1 MFRQQKTAVAVRIQ
15 FAAGSIHRLSRKR
28 PRHSAR
34 ACRSALLTGL
44 VAVCLSG
51 TARAQKPD
59 FKAAAAAS
67 TRPVARAE
75 VIYSSKQS
83 LGKGVTLARITNGMS
98 VLVQEN
104 HSAPVATVRCYVHNT
119 GSAYEGKYLGAGLS
133 HMLEHLVAGGSTTRR
148 TYDQIKEILDSLG
161 GQTNAYTSDSVTCFL
176 IDCPASGVSVAIEL
190 IADNMQNSTIPENE
204 YQREWGVVQREL
216 EMGEADRNSVL
227 YNAMKQ
233 LVYTEHPARHP
244 TVGYLAVVQQVK
256 REDVI
261 AFYKSRYVP
270 QNMTFVVVGDVQTD
284 DVLETVLALFKNFQ
298 RTTERFE
305 TLPVEPEQA
314 SARSTRLEMEGE
326 TTDFA
331 IAWPTVPLQD
341 PDLYPLDLA
350 SFILSHGDSSRLVK
364 RLQIEQPLA
373 LSVDSLSNTPGFV
386 KGWFEVVARCEPK
399 NIEAVRKIIIEEI
412 DRLKKEPVTGEELA
426 KAKRQKAAEHVFQ
439 QQTVENQAEMLSESY
454 RSTGDPLFDAHYVEG
469 IQKVTADQIVDVAR
483 KYFLTHNRNTVTIE
497 PLGSFK
503 ARGATTE
510 EKDAETPILKKQLAN
525 GLTVL
530 LKRQST
536 LPLVTIQAYVK
547 GGVIADTAETAG
559 RASLTTEMLEK
570 GTKKY
575 AAEEI
580 AEYFDSIGGTLGLSS
595 ATNTSFLQAAVLKED
610 AEKSLDYVHQVLFE
624 PTFPKDEFANVKEI
638 RLGRIAARKSEP
650 RAEILDF
657 WAKQLPPALPYSR
670 TSLGLAATVE
680 KLTPEVCQKLHKAYF
695 VPNNMVLSVFGDID
709 PAAMLKLVEKTF
721 GKVPKADG
729 FKWPDFPLAQAP
741 FSADVVK
748 HLQHQKQNTAMVLI
762 AYPTVSVR
770 DENSRSALDVL
781 DALLTGGGAAG
792 GRLHE
797 ELRGEQ
803 LVYYVFGMQMTGF
816 APGYFVFLAQTRPE
830 SVSQVVARIR
840 AGLDKIRS
848 EGIPADEFNKA
859 KEKLIVSHAM
869 KNTTPT
875 ERAFQASLDELYGQG
890 YDYDKSYPDR
900 IGKVQIDDVVAVVKK
915 YFDHAM
921 VVTSSTEPAAEGKP
935 AGSAKKK

>member
-1 MFRQQKTAVAVRIQ
+1 MSPRTAFCSGLMALCVA
-15 FAAGSIHRLSRKR
+15 
-28 PRHSAR
+28 
-34 ACRSALLTGL
+34 
-44 VAVCLSG
+44 G
-51 TARAQKPD
+51 TARAQRTD
-59 FKAAAAAS
+59 FKSAAAANS
-67 TRPVARAE
+67 RPVAKAE
-75 VIYSSKQS
+75 VVYSSKQS

-148 TYDQIKEILDSLG
+148 TYDQIREILDSLG
-161 GQTNAYTSDSVTCFL
+161 GHTNAYTSDSVTCFL
-176 IDCPASGVSVAIEL
+176 IDCPASGVSVAVEL

-216 EMGEADRNSVL
+216 EMGEADRKHVL

-233 LVYTEHPARHP
+233 LIYTEHPVRHP

-256 REDVI
+256 RDDVI
-261 AFYKSRYVP
+261 AFYKNRYVP
-270 QNMTFVVVGDVQTD
+270 QNMTFVVVGDVNTD
-284 DVLETVLALFKNFQ
+284 DVLDTVLAMFKNFQ

-305 TLPVEPEQA
+305 AMEAEPEQA
-314 SARSTRLEMEGE
+314 SPRSARLEMEGP

-331 IAWPTVPLQD
+331 AAWPTVALQD
-341 PDLYPLDLA
+341 PDLYPLDVA
-350 SFILSHGDSSRLVK
+350 SFILSHGESSRLVR

-373 LSVDSLSNTPGFV
+373 LSVASASNTPGFV
-386 KGWFEVVARCEPK
+386 KGWFEVEAKCAPK
-399 NIEAVRKIIIEEI
+399 NIEAVRKIVFEEI
-412 DRLKKEPVTGEELA
+412 ERLKTEPVSADELA

-454 RSTGDPLFDAHYVEG
+454 RSTGDPLFDASYVEG
-469 IQKVTADQIVDVAR
+469 IQKVTADQILEVAR
-483 KYFLTHNRNTVTIE
+483 KYFLAQHLNTVTID
-497 PLGSFK
+497 PLGSGK
-503 ARGATTE
+503 ARAAASA
-510 EKDAETPILKKQLAN
+510 EKDAETPILKKQLAS

-547 GGVIADTAETAG
+547 GGVVADTAETAG
-559 RASLTTEMLEK
+559 LASLTTEMLEK
-570 GTKKY
+570 GTKKFS
-575 AAEEI
+575 AGQI
-580 AEYFDSIGGTLGLSS
+580 AEYFDSIGGALGLSS
-595 ATNTSFLQAAVLKED
+595 ATNTCFLQTAVLKED
-610 AEKSLDYVHQVLFE
+610 AVQSLDYVAQVLFE
-624 PTFPKDEFANVKEI
+624 PTFPEDEFANVREI
-638 RLGRIAARKSEP
+638 RLGRIAARKAEP
-650 RAEILDF
+650 RAEIMDF
-657 WAKQLPPALPYSR
+657 WAKQLPPASPYSR

-680 KLTPEVCQKLHKAYF
+680 KLSPADCRKFHKKYF

-709 PAAMLKLVEKTF
+709 PQAMLKRIEEMF
-721 GKVPKADG
+721 GKVPKAEG
-729 FKWPDFPLAQAP
+729 FKWPDFPAAQTP
-741 FSADVVK
+741 LSSDLVR
-748 HLQHQKQNTAMVLI
+748 HLQNQKQNTAMVLI
-762 AYPTVSVR
+762 AYPAVSVAEEKTR
-770 DENSRSALDVL
+770 AALDVL

-830 SVSQVVARIR
+830 SVAQVVGRIR
-840 AGLDKIRS
+840 AGVDRIRL
-848 EGIPADEFNKA
+848 EGIPADEFEKA

-869 KNTTPT
+869 KNTTPA
-875 ERAFQASLDELYGQG
+875 ERAFQASIDELYGLG

-900 IGKVQIDDVVAVVKK
+900 IGKVKIDDVVAVVKK
-915 YFDHAM
+915 YFEHAV

-935 AGSAKKK
+935 AGNAKKK